1 MRIKTIGIS
10 EREAIR
16 QSRYCEMRPVS
27 GSGVT
32 SQKINPVQYYVE
44 ARSTLRRRVV
54 REGGRDEWRN
64 VEYSVG
70 VTSRGVAPCNFRT
83 ILWEFKNN
91 SIRSRGSLSEIC

>member
-32 SQKINPVQYYVE
+32 SQKINRVRYYVE
-44 ARSTLRRRVV
+44 ARSALRRRVV
-54 REGGRDEWRN
+54 REGGRDGGMEERRILSWR
-64 VEYSVG
+64 YIA
-70 VTSRGVAPCNFRT
+70 RC
-83 ILWEFKNN
+83 
-91 SIRSRGSLSEIC
+91 RSL